1 MKRRVISKVEREEIL
16 SLPGTGLTGNRCFFA
31 CFVALPETPM
41 WQKRCVYKLWLMAGH
56 TISAFAKIDFLC
68 KAMGLYFTSLNS
80 GSNGNCYYIAN
91 DHEAV
96 LVDTGLSC
104 KETEKRMQS
113 LGLTMEK
120 VKAIF
125 ISHEHCDHIKGLPA
139 IASKYNLPVFIS
151 KKTYEKSGLSL
162 SPSLLQWLAP
172 DSSVQVGNL
181 VINAFTKKHDA
192 EDPHSF
198 TICGNGLTV
207 GVFTD
212 IGRACSN
219 ITQHFNRCHAAF
231 LESNYDEEM
240 LENGRYPI
248 YLKNRI
254 RNGFGHLSNA
264 QALDIFINHRPGF
277 MSHLL
282 LSHLSKDNND
292 PALVQR
298 LFETHATHTRIIV
311 ASRYAAT
318 ELYSIRQQGDAGIMV
333 KSRIFKAVQMALF
346 D

>member
-1 MKRRVISKVEREEIL
+1 
-16 SLPGTGLTGNRCFFA
+16 
-31 CFVALPETPM
+31 
-41 WQKRCVYKLWLMAGH
+41 
-56 TISAFAKIDFLC
+56 
-68 KAMGLYFTSLNS
+68 MGLYFSSLNS

-91 DHEAV
+91 DQEAV
-96 LVDTGLSC
+96 LVDTGLTC

-125 ISHEHCDHIKGLPA
+125 ISHEHGDHIKGLPA

-151 KKTYEKSGLSL
+151 RKTYQKSGLSL
-162 SPSLLQWLAP
+162 APAALQWLTT
-172 DSSVQVGNL
+172 DESVQVGNL

-212 IGRACSN
+212 IGAACSN
-219 ITQHFNRCHAAF
+219 VTQHFNRCHAAF

-240 LENGRYPI
+240 LETGRYPF

-254 RNGFGHLSNA
+254 RGGLGHLSNK
-264 QALDIFINHRPGF
+264 QALDIFTNHRPGF

-298 LFETHATHTRIIV
+298 LFETHTTSTRIIV
-311 ASRYAAT
+311 ASRYEAT
-318 ELYSIRQQGDAGIMV
+318 ELFSLPPAAAIILKPVTLAV
-333 KSRIFKAVQMALF
+333 KPVQMSLF
-346 D
+346 N